1 MMIRSAADGDRDAI
15 FALGMAEEAAWF
27 GQAEISAEE
36 IGEWIEEEGG
46 LGSGVVAVDDAGNVC
61 GFAAPGRHQAV
72 LLADPARTSLLTDEL
87 LPWLR
92 ERCDTVRLM
101 TFAGDM
107 ARVAAFERHGLRHV
121 RSSFLMA
128 RADSVGPVPV
138 AAFPIE
144 VRVAPYRFGDDDQA
158 VHRLIYIDAAWGS
171 VPGHAER
178 DLDQWLDTVRRCQ
191 SAFIARR
198 DGRLVGWVAGRVL
211 VSGRGYVDMLAVAM
225 SERHLGLGRALLLHA
240 FSDLQVAG
248 GRDLTLEVQAENAA
262 ALGLY
267 RSVGLE
273 VEREWRIYA
282 TATTGA

>member
-1 MMIRSAADGDRDAI
+1 MMIRSAADGDREAI

-121 RSSFLMA
+121 RSSFSMA

-138 AAFPIE
+138 AAFPIG
-144 VRVAPYRFGDDDQA
+144 VTVAPYRFGDDDRA

-171 VPGHAER
+171 VQGHAER

-198 DGRLVGWVAGRVL
+198 DGRPVGWVAGRVL

-225 SERHLGLGRALLLHA
+225 SERHRGLGRALLLHA
-240 FSDLQVAG
+240 FADLQVAG

-282 TATTGA
+282 TATTGP

>member
-101 TFAGDM
+101 TFGGDM